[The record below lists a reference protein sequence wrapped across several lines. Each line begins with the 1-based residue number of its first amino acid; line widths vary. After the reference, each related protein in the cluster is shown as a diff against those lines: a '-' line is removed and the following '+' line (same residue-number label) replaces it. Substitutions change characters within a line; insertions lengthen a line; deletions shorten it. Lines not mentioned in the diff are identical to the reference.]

1 MKICVWMT
9 GPQWVVRLEKKE
21 RSAMKMNVET
31 LETHFFCYHYIFLLQ
46 WTLEKEISRCIFL
59 VAFFFFPTLFRVS
72 QIQKETSQTHIS
84 IGFTTS
90 KGFHNYLLLQAGLAF
105 FVQNCEFLMKHYCQ
119 ETIII
124 LLKKITNYG

>member
-1 MKICVWMT
+1 
-9 GPQWVVRLEKKE
+9 
-21 RSAMKMNVET
+21 MKMNVET
-31 LETHFFCYHYIFLLQ
+31 LEAHTFF
-46 WTLEKEISRCIFL
+46 TTT
-59 VAFFFFPTLFRVS
+59 FFFFSGPWRKKSQDASLFGGGFLFFS
-72 QIQKETSQTHIS
+72 DSEGEGDTSQTHIS